1 MDENL
6 VGYLIGA
13 LDPDTE
19 RALEGQLR
27 VDPDARRKLERF
39 RQALEPLEADRDEI
53 VPPPGLRNRTLARVA
68 EYSWRAKPR
77 VRPAPPVRP
86 PSPVSISWW
95 RRADVLVA
103 ASLLFL
109 CLALLLPWLARA
121 QHARSRIACM
131 NNLREF
137 YLALVSY
144 SDQHNGELPRVEED
158 PPRNFA
164 GVLVP
169 ILHQEGVLSNVSL
182 ACAGTGESAPPLL
195 PIDQVEELARKQPN
209 RFEQYTHQAGGC
221 YAYPLGYRTGG
232 RLVAIGLD
240 PDLPHDHLPILA
252 DRPPFESPD
261 APALLHAN
269 SENHGGEGQNVL
281 FMSGRVQFYKSRNV
295 GWNGDDIYLNQ
306 NRRLEPGVSRM
317 DVVLAASPV
326 RASPSPPLDH

>member
-19 RALEGQLR
+19 RAVEGHLR
-27 VDPDARRKLERF
+27 INPEARRKLERF
-39 RQALEPLEADRDEI
+39 RQALEPLEADREEI
-53 VPPPGLRNRTLARVA
+53 VPPPGLRIRTLARVA
-68 EYSWRAKPR
+68 EYRSRGKAR
-77 VRPAPPVRP
+77 VPPAPPVRR

-109 CLALLLPWLARA
+109 CLALLLPWLAKA
-121 QHARSRIACM
+121 QRARSRLECM
-131 NNLREF
+131 NNLLQF
-137 YLALVSY
+137 YQALVVY
-144 SDQHNGELPRVEED
+144 SDHHHGELPSVED
-158 PPRNFA
+158 SPPRNFA

-169 ILHQEGVLSNVSL
+169 ILHQESVLTKVSL
-182 ACAGTGESAPPLL
+182 SCPGTGEPAPALI
-195 PIDQVEELARKQPN
+195 PIDQVEELARQQP
-209 RFEQYTHQAGGC
+209 RKFDQYTHQAGGC

-232 RLVAIGLD
+232 QLHGLRLD
-240 PDLPHDHLPILA
+240 PDLPYDQLPMLA
-252 DRPPFESPD
+252 DRPPFEDPNAPD
-261 APALLHAN
+261 LLQAN

-306 NRRLEPGVSRM
+306 NRRLEPGISRM

-326 RASPSPPLDH
+326 RTSQSPPLEH

>member
-13 LDPDTE
+13 LDPETQ
-19 RALEGQLR
+19 RAVEGHLR
-27 VDPDARRKLERF
+27 VNPEARGKLERF
-39 RQALEPLEADRDEI
+39 RQALEPLEADREEI
-53 VPPPGLRNRTLARVA
+53 VPPPGLRIRTLARVA
-68 EYSWRAKPR
+68 EYRCRGVAR
-77 VRPAPPVRP
+77 VPPAPPVRP
-86 PSPVSISWW
+86 PSPVSLSWW

-103 ASLLFL
+103 ASLLFV

-121 QHARSRIACM
+121 QRARARIECM

-137 YLALVSY
+137 YYSLVAY
-144 SDQHNGELPRVEED
+144 SDLHQGDLPSVEES

-169 ILHQEGVLSNVSL
+169 ILQQEGVLTKVSL
-182 ACAGTGESAPPLL
+182 SCPGTGEPAPALI
-195 PIDQVEELARKQPN
+195 PIGQVEELARKQPKN
-209 RFEQYTHQAGGC
+209 FDQYTRKAGGC

-232 RLVAIGLD
+232 QLHGLRFD
-240 PDLPHDHLPILA
+240 PDLPYDQLPILA

-261 APALLHAN
+261 APDLLRAN

-281 FMSGRVQFYKSRNV
+281 YMSGRVQFCTSRDV
-295 GWNGDDIYLNQ
+295 GWNGNDIYLNQ
-306 NRRLEPGVSRM
+306 NRRLEPGVNRM

-326 RASPSPPLDH
+326 RPSQTAPLEH